1 MKELAALAYRDTT
14 AENRDFWKNEMG
26 NALREI
32 QAAYDEKL
40 EAMRAELEAYYNM
53 KVQDQ
58 EKSNARAKIE
68 LDIYVLTFLSACLC
82 TLVSR
87 STTLTSVPL
96 LSVSFLNVT

>member
-53 KVQDQ
+53 KVHR
-58 EKSNARAKIE
+58 ETKHKYWGKIE
-68 LDIYVLTFLSACLC
+68 LAVYVLTLC
-82 TLVSR
+82 M
-87 STTLTSVPL
+87 L
-96 LSVSFLNVT
+96 LHS

>member
-26 NALREI
+26 AALREI

-53 KVQDQ
+53 KVHREPKHINWGQDRTRRLC
-58 EKSNARAKIE
+58 SNSLCI
-68 LDIYVLTFLSACLC
+68 LC
-82 TLVSR
+82 TL
-87 STTLTSVPL
+87 
-96 LSVSFLNVT
+96 